1 MFKNFNRCDF
11 YILVWALYYLQGVLY
26 SPGMINKLL
35 QLVMIFLSGIETIK
49 LLSIRVQ
56 SPIVKSTLCLVL
68 MYCIY
73 GIWII
78 LFGNVP
84 NKYGWSPSTYIYLQT
99 SLNSLLPIFMFYNYS
114 RKGLLNERKI
124 IIYTIIFLLVTIV
137 SYFKNKYLVMSKL
150 DRDEITNNIGYNFVS
165 LLPLL
170 FFYYKKPLLQYI
182 LLGVC
187 GVFILMGMKRGAIL
201 TGGLSI
207 VIFLYSNLKGT
218 SRKRKTIT
226 LILSIGIIIGA
237 VYYVSNMLQTSDYF
251 LHRIEQT
258 AEGDSS
264 NRDIIYVSIWEAFLN
279 EPNPLYFLFGHGAN
293 STISVCG
300 YFAHQDWLET
310 IYNNGILGGVILLAF
325 FMAFG
330 LTIHKQRHRFPPYMF
345 YSFLILLFISFSK
358 TMFSMSIQDILP
370 PQSLL
375 LGYFAYWS
383 TRPKE
388 EVRNLMNA

>member
-11 YILVWALYYLQGVLY
+11 YILLWALYYLQGVLY
-26 SPGMINKLL
+26 PQGIINQLL
-35 QLVMIFLSGIETIK
+35 QFVMILIASIETIK
-49 LLSIRVQ
+49 LLSIRLK
-56 SPIVKSTLCLVL
+56 SPIIKSTLLLVL
-68 MYCIY
+68 MYCVY
-73 GIWII
+73 GLWII
-78 LFGNVP
+78 AFGDDIIRTRDYV
-84 NKYGWSPSTYIYLQT
+84 YLQV
-99 SLNSLLPIFMFYNYS
+99 SLNSLLPIFMFYYYS

-137 SYFKNKYLVMSKL
+137 SYFKNKYYVMAKFNEE
-150 DRDEITNNIGYNFVS
+150 DITNNIGYNFVS

-201 TGGLSI
+201 IGGLSI
-207 VIFLYSNLKGT
+207 VIFLYSNLKGE

-226 LILSIGIIIGA
+226 FILSIGIIIGA

-251 LHRIEQT
+251 VKRIEQT
-258 AEGDSS
+258 AEGNSS
-264 NRDIIYVSIWEAFLN
+264 GRDRIYGSIWEAFLN
-279 EPNPLYFLFGHGAN
+279 EPNSLYFLFGHGAN
-293 STISVCG
+293 STISVAG
-300 YFAHQDWLET
+300 DFAHQDWLET
-310 IYNNGILGGVILLAF
+310 IYNNGILGGVILLVF

-330 LTIHKQRHRFPPYMF
+330 LTIYKQRHRFPPYMF
-345 YSFLILLFISFSK
+345 YSFFILLFISFSK

-388 EVRNLMNA
+388 EIRLMVNGER